1 MSIGAPVWL
10 RSYDLDQELL
20 NVIENIISGAP
31 KGLPRHVYVLAS
43 REFAARLREL
53 FAPAGEDIFQEGDC
67 YDEFFIT
74 AAAFARRLE
83 QLAERLAAE
92 RERQAEPGGKLLHYD
107 YIIIPRL
114 AEFVVD
120 AGSLLAL
127 LKTRLTPAG
136 LLITA
141 QLNADYRPIL
151 QEAQEGWHRFFDRHL
166 YGRREISDLMYA
178 SFYKD
183 VALLPLGQ
191 DTGRPVDGKNNRF
204 WLALCRPHTPIV
216 RELKLEEKYPG
227 ENGVIAARL
236 RRIEYEVEKDGD
248 RDSIAEILIRRLAVF
263 ISSIIFS
270 SHRENFLRRISSALT
285 EAAAGELK
293 EILAEL
299 ELTREERELEDFA
312 DLSEPEEKV
321 EIPAPVIDG
330 QPHTIAFVTCV
341 NDEAAY
347 AECRHYLKSL
357 SLPAGWS
364 AQLIPVRGAASM
376 AAGYEQGRRLARQAA
391 IIVYLHQDVLV
402 VNKKLV
408 ENLLSLFACSDRI
421 GLVGVIGC
429 RRLPET
435 GIWWDGRRLTGQVLH
450 ACEPES
456 ISLASHHEP
465 SGGKLCQGVEAVD
478 GLFLAARGPAFGK
491 ASAPPSLPFRGGGR
505 QAGGVN
511 RQDESLTLY
520 PSDGSAASSSIE
532 EPVSLGGYQSASPAA
547 PLNGSLG
554 AAAAA
559 DSIYDISWRCDLF
572 DGWHF
577 YDSSLCREY
586 RRRGLAVVVPRQSPD
601 FWCIHCPA
609 EKPLDPAYH
618 RYRQRFLQEY
628 GAELKPEV

>member
-1 MSIGAPVWL
+1 MSIGAPAWL

-20 NVIENIISGAP
+20 NIIENIISGAP

-43 REFAARLREL
+43 REFAARLRGL

-74 AAAFARRLE
+74 AAAFASRLE
-83 QLAERLAAE
+83 QLAKRLAAAE
-92 RERQAEPGGKLLHYD
+92 KEGQAEPAGQLLRYD

-114 AEFVVD
+114 AEFAVD
-120 AGSLLAL
+120 AGGLLAL
-127 LKTRLTPAG
+127 LKNRLTPAG

-166 YGRREISDLMYA
+166 YGRREIRDLMYA

-191 DTGRPVDGKNNRF
+191 DPGCPVDGKNNRF
-204 WLALCRPHTPIV
+204 WLELCRPHAPIV
-216 RELKLEEKYPG
+216 RVLKTEEKYPG
-227 ENGVIAARL
+227 ENGAIAARL
-236 RRIEYEVEKDGD
+236 RRIEYEIEKDGD
-248 RDSIAEILIRRLAVF
+248 LDLIAEIPLRRLAVF
-263 ISSIIFS
+263 ISSIIFPR
-270 SHRENFLRRISSALT
+270 HRENFLRRISSALT
-285 EAAAGELK
+285 EAAAWELK

-299 ELTREERELEDFA
+299 ELPWEERELEDLF
-312 DLSEPEEKV
+312 EPEAPV

-341 NDEAAY
+341 NDEAVY
-347 AECRHYLKSL
+347 AECCHYLKSL
-357 SLPAGWS
+357 PLPAGWS

-376 AAGYEQGRRLARQAA
+376 AAGYEQGRRLASQAA

-408 ENLLSLFACSDRI
+408 ENLLSLFSCSDRI
-421 GLVGVIGC
+421 GLVGLIGC

-450 ACEPES
+450 ACQPES
-456 ISLASHHEP
+456 IALAEHHEP
-465 SGGKLCQGVEAVD
+465 SGGKFYQGVEAVD
-478 GLFLAARGPAFGK
+478 GLFLAARGPAFVK
-491 ASAPPSLPFRGGGR
+491 ASAIQSLPFRGGSR

-511 RQDESLTLY
+511 RQDESLALHH
-520 PSDGSAASSSIE
+520 SGGFAARSPIG
-532 EPVSLGGYQSASPAA
+532 EPIRPIDGYQSASPAA
-547 PLNGSLG
+547 RLNGSLG
-554 AAAAA
+554 AAPAA
-559 DSIYDISWRCDLF
+559 DSIYDIPWRSDLF

-586 RRRGLAVVVPRQSPD
+586 RRRGLSVVVPRQSPD

-609 EKPLDPAYH
+609 EKPLDPSYH
-618 RYRQRFLQEY
+618 QYRQRFLKEY

>member
-20 NVIENIISGAP
+20 NIIANIISGAP

-43 REFAARLREL
+43 REFADRLREL
-53 FAPAGEDIFQEGDC
+53 FAPAGDDIFQAGDC

-83 QLAERLAAE
+83 QLAERLAAAE
-92 RERQAEPGGKLLHYD
+92 KEGQAEPAGQLLRYD

-114 AEFVVD
+114 AEFAVD
-120 AGSLLAL
+120 AGGLLAL
-127 LKTRLTPAG
+127 LKNRLTPAG

-151 QEAQEGWHRFFDRHL
+151 QEAREGWHRFFDRHL

-191 DTGRPVDGKNNRF
+191 DPGRPVDGTNNRF
-204 WLALCRPHTPIV
+204 WLALCRPHTPTV
-216 RELKLEEKYPG
+216 RELKTEEKYPG
-227 ENGVIAARL
+227 ENGAIAARL
-236 RRIEYEVEKDGD
+236 RRIEYEIEKDGD
-248 RDSIAEILIRRLAVF
+248 RDSIAEIPLRRLAVF
-263 ISSIIFS
+263 ISSIIFPR
-270 SHRENFLRRISSALT
+270 HRENFLRRISSALT
-285 EAAAGELK
+285 EAAAWELK

-299 ELTREERELEDFA
+299 ESPWEEQELA
-312 DLSEPEEKV
+312 DLFEPEAPV

-341 NDEAAY
+341 NNEAVY
-347 AECRHYLKSL
+347 AECRHYLTSL
-357 SLPAGWS
+357 PLPAGWS
-364 AQLIPVRGAASM
+364 AQLIPIRGADSM

-391 IIVYLHQDVLV
+391 IVVYLHQDVLV

-435 GIWWDGRRLTGQVLH
+435 GIWWDGRRLAGQVLH

-456 ISLASHHEP
+456 IALARHHEP

-491 ASAPPSLPFRGGGR
+491 ASAS
-505 QAGGVN
+505 
-511 RQDESLTLY
+511 
-520 PSDGSAASSSIE
+520 
-532 EPVSLGGYQSASPAA
+532 
-547 PLNGSLG
+547 LNGSLG

-559 DSIYDISWRCDLF
+559 DIIYDIPWRCDLF

-586 RRRGLAVVVPRQSPD
+586 RRRGLSVVVPRQSPD

-609 EKPLDPAYH
+609 EKPLDPSYH

-628 GAELKPEV
+628 GGELKPEV

>member
-20 NVIENIISGAP
+20 NIIEKIVIGAP

-43 REFAARLREL
+43 REFAVRLREL
-53 FAPAGEDIFQEGDC
+53 FAPAGEDIFREGDC

-83 QLAERLAAE
+83 QLAERLAAAE
-92 RERQAEPGGKLLHYD
+92 KERQAEPSGKLLRYD

-114 AEFVVD
+114 AEFAVD
-120 AGSLLAL
+120 AGGLLAL
-127 LKTRLTPAG
+127 LKNRLTPAG

-141 QLNADYRPIL
+141 QLNADYRLIL

-191 DTGRPVDGKNNRF
+191 DPGRPADGKNNRF
-204 WLALCRPHTPIV
+204 WLELCRPHTPIV
-216 RELKLEEKYPG
+216 RALKTGEKYPG
-227 ENGVIAARL
+227 ENGAVAALL
-236 RRIEYEVEKDGD
+236 RRIEYGIEKDGD
-248 RDSIAEILIRRLAVF
+248 RDLIAEIPLRRLAVF
-263 ISSIIFS
+263 ISSIIFPR
-270 SHRENFLRRISSALT
+270 HRENFLRRISSALT
-285 EAAAGELK
+285 EAAAWELK

-299 ELTREERELEDFA
+299 ELAWEEQELEDFE
-312 DLSEPEEKV
+312 DLSEPEEKA

-347 AECRHYLKSL
+347 AECRHYLT
-357 SLPAGWS
+357 SLPLPPGWS
-364 AQLIPVRGAASM
+364 ARLIPIRGAGSM

-408 ENLLSLFACSDRI
+408 ENLLSLFSWSDRI
-421 GLVGVIGC
+421 GLVGLIGC

-435 GIWWDGRRLTGQVLH
+435 GIWWDGRRLAGQVLH

-456 ISLASHHEP
+456 IALASHHEP

-478 GLFLAARGPAFGK
+478 GLFLAARGPAFVK
-491 ASAPPSLPFRGGGR
+491 AP
-505 QAGGVN
+505 
-511 RQDESLTLY
+511 
-520 PSDGSAASSSIE
+520 
-532 EPVSLGGYQSASPAA
+532 A

-559 DSIYDISWRCDLF
+559 DSIYDIPWRYDLF

-586 RRRGLAVVVPRQSPD
+586 RRRGLSVVIPRQRPD

-618 RYRQRFLQEY
+618 LYRQRFLKEY
-628 GAELKPEV
+628 GGELKPEV